1 MGIEDD
7 DYEPAKN
14 TKSPGKKDN
23 LNNSK
28 KENTVSIKT
37 FYFKCITTITDPMM
51 SNIFHSLLSYHWKL
65 FNNILELIFPIT
77 DFLTILP

>member
-1 MGIEDD
+1 MEIEDD

-14 TKSPGKKDN
+14 TKSSGKKEN

-37 FYFKCITTITDPMM
+37 FFFKCIATITDLMM
-51 SNIFHSLLSYHWKL
+51 SNNLH
-65 FNNILELIFPIT
+65 N
-77 DFLTILP
+77 

>member
-1 MGIEDD
+1 MEIEDD

-14 TKSPGKKDN
+14 TKSPGKKEN

-37 FYFKCITTITDPMM
+37 FYFKCIATITDPMM
-51 SNIFHSLLSYHWKL
+51 SNNLH
-65 FNNILELIFPIT
+65 N
-77 DFLTILP
+77 